1 MDNEPKSSK
10 KWLLFS
16 NHVFFL
22 VSQYWIREENKK
34 QNEKNNALQVASTVF
49 VRTYLGFTIKK
60 VVVPIRN
67 KI

>member
-1 MDNEPKSSK
+1 MNPNLAKNGSC
-10 KWLLFS
+10 L
-16 NHVFFL
+16 VIMFFL
-22 VSQYWIREENKK
+22 IPQYWIREENKK

-60 VVVPIRN
+60 VVEPIRN